1 MAITITNDAVSTRT
15 NLGLGDAATKTVG
28 TGAGNVPLNSNLSTV
43 AASGAYAD
51 VSGTPTLSTVAT
63 SGAYADVSGTPT
75 FKTVGG
81 TSIEGS
87 GNIESLPIGGSPGQV
102 VTNTSSGV
110 GTWADAAGGG
120 KVLGSAR
127 VLYTGMT
134 SISAVSASLVALN
147 FQYPANSNFYME
159 ISYTKLSATSDL
171 IVMGHAYYKTT
182 TNTHSFGVWD
192 TINGATV
199 KLMGMDEHNGSR
211 GYLGSSFNT
220 VFPGLSA
227 GAKTFR
233 ASPGF
238 HGTRSTSGYR
248 NPNMYNHGM
257 TDTPNNDGNSSY
269 IMILEVEV

>member
-1 MAITITNDAVSTRT
+1 MATVDSAKATLVNKIDSLTSSATAKDTIFLAKALKEGSNSI
-15 NLGLGDAATKTVG
+15 G
-28 TGAGNVPLNSNLSTV
+28 TGSAGQVLKTDSAGTGV
-43 AASGAYAD
+43 EWGAD
-51 VSGTPTLSTVAT
+51 
-63 SGAYADVSGTPT
+63 
-75 FKTVGG
+75 GG
-81 TSIEGS
+81 
-87 GNIESLPIGGSPGQV
+87 LPSGGSTGQV
-102 VTNTSSGV
+102 VTNTTAGV
-110 GTWADAAGGG
+110 GTWQDAAAGG

-127 VLYTGMT
+127 VLYTGLT
-134 SISAVSASLVALN
+134 SISSVSASLVALN
-147 FQYPANSNFYME
+147 FQYPNNSNFYME

-182 TNTHSFGVWD
+182 SNTHSFGVWD
-192 TINGATV
+192 TSNGATV
-199 KLMGMDEHNGSR
+199 KLMGMDEHNGNR